1 MISFFKDKKGES
13 LIEVMISILLLSLV
27 AIVFLKALTG
37 LVATSSKNA
46 NKMDASYMAERYME
60 YLTQYEG
67 KTIDE
72 LRTTLTSSVDYTC
85 TETSSSNPYRFKVV
99 DSKYPEMYAIIYV
112 NHKKYRDH
120 GNLSEVKVTVYATD
134 DGRELAF
141 MEDAIYW
148 V

>member
-1 MISFFKDKKGES
+1 MIRFFKDKKGES

-67 KTIDE
+67 MTITE
-72 LRTTLTSSVDYTC
+72 LRNTLTASADFTC
-85 TETSSSNPYRFKVV
+85 TETRDTSPYRFRVV
-99 DSKYPEMYAIIYV
+99 EDDYPEMYAYIDVDY
-112 NHKKYRDH
+112 KKYRSQ
-120 GNLSEVKVTVYATD
+120 GNLSSVKVTVYATED
-134 DGRELAF
+134 DRELAF

-148 V
+148 I

>member
-1 MISFFKDKKGES
+1 MIRLLKKKNGES
-13 LIEVMISILLLSLV
+13 LIELMVSILLLSLI
-27 AIVFLKALTG
+27 AIVFLRALTS
-37 LVATSSKNA
+37 LVTISSKNA
-46 NKMDASYMAERYME
+46 NKLDASYMAERYME

-67 KTIDE
+67 KKIDE

-85 TETSSSNPYRFKVV
+85 TETSSTNPYRFKIV

-112 NHKKYRDH
+112 NYKKYSNQ
-120 GNLSEVKVTVYATD
+120 GKLSEVKITVYAVD